1 MTTLANYEFFKKEFE
16 FRGKHARMVGEMW
29 KANDYEHTYFKRL
42 IDVYI
47 LAAVVG
53 FRLDRKA
60 DEDYAPFEPRSI
72 FPEQLIREK
81 DKLDFL
87 MQMILMLE
95 FAEKMPQEEAVKI
108 AFRGAE
114 TKEEFDR
121 YNEIFHSYVRGGVE
135 ELYERLIIR
144 KAEVDDDYRDNKTA
158 NLMTLFEWFA
168 PKKTALQDE
177 SNGI

>member
-1 MTTLANYEFFKKEFE
+1 MANYEFFKKEFE
-16 FRGKHARMVGEMW
+16 FRGKHARMVGELW

-108 AFRGAE
+108 A
-114 TKEEFDR
+114 
-121 YNEIFHSYVRGGVE
+121 
-135 ELYERLIIR
+135 L
-144 KAEVDDDYRDNKTA
+144 
-158 NLMTLFEWFA
+158 
-168 PKKTALQDE
+168 
-177 SNGI
+177 